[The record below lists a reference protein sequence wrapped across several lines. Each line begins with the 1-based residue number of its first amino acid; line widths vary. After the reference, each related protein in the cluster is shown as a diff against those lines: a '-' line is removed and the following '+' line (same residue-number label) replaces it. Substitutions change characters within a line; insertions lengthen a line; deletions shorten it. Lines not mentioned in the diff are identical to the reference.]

1 MSHRLHTL
9 YSPASDSMVL
19 LCYFQEPLKSCLGVE
34 GELFHELM
42 QQANYC
48 QRAAQC
54 NINREEVLQHIKR
67 WIFLI
72 WVLFFT
78 SIITLSVFCKSAHC
92 AILLNTFFF
101 SYIMESNTTPLV
113 LHGPKGCGKSALVAK
128 AFQAIK
134 TWQPEA
140 YKIIRFTGL
149 TPASGTME
157 QLLLS
162 IISQCS
168 VLAGGEDWHC
178 PHVI

>member
-1 MSHRLHTL
+1 
-9 YSPASDSMVL
+9 
-19 LCYFQEPLKSCLGVE
+19 
-34 GELFHELM
+34 
-42 QQANYC
+42 
-48 QRAAQC
+48 
-54 NINREEVLQHIKR
+54 
-67 WIFLI
+67 
-72 WVLFFT
+72 
-78 SIITLSVFCKSAHC
+78 
-92 AILLNTFFF
+92 
-101 SYIMESNTTPLV
+101 MESNTTPLV

-178 PHVI
+178 PHVSRIF

>member
-1 MSHRLHTL
+1 
-9 YSPASDSMVL
+9 
-19 LCYFQEPLKSCLGVE
+19 
-34 GELFHELM
+34 
-42 QQANYC
+42 
-48 QRAAQC
+48 
-54 NINREEVLQHIKR
+54 
-67 WIFLI
+67 
-72 WVLFFT
+72 
-78 SIITLSVFCKSAHC
+78 
-92 AILLNTFFF
+92 
-101 SYIMESNTTPLV
+101 MESNTTPLV

-162 IISQCS
+162 IVSQCS

-178 PHVI
+178 PHVSLTFRVTISLKITLFRMFLHMPRFCQR